1 MTNDLARAID
11 GAWDARENLGPHS
24 KGEAR
29 DAVETVLAGLDDG
42 SLRVAE
48 KSGGEWIVHQWLKK
62 AVLLSFDRNGF
73 YFILPF
79 SQFDAFGIGAWLAFL
94 PFSGRAG
101 LMEKKR
107 IV

>member
-42 SLRVAE
+42 SLRGAD
-48 KSGGEWIVHQWLKK
+48 GARGL
-62 AVLLSFDRNGF
+62 DRPPRCG
-73 YFILPF
+73 PTGPR
-79 SQFDAFGIGAWLAFL
+79 QPG
-94 PFSGRAG
+94 
-101 LMEKKR
+101 
-107 IV
+107 